1 MDNLDR
7 LDFLYREIEHA
18 KTQLQPHDTGH
29 INTAISWMEHR
40 VREVREEIRNAT
52 VHSKRFKNTG

>member
-7 LDFLYREIEHA
+7 LDFLYREIEYA
-18 KTQLQPHDTGH
+18 KTKLQPHDTGQ
-29 INTAISWMEHR
+29 INTAISWMENR

-52 VHSKRFKNTG
+52 VHSKGFKNTG